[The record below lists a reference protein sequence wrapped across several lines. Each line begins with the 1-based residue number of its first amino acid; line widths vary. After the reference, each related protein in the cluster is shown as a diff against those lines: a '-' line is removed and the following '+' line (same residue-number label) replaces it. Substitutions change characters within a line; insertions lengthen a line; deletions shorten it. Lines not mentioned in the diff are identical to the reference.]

1 MIGQKELIFD
11 KRQTNIAKGIALLM
25 LLWHHLFFN
34 SPEYYDRFISLFYVD
49 GIPVESFMAD
59 FCKICVSVFLFL
71 SGYGLFRSYTTFLTK
86 NKVNKLTFKS
96 NAKYTFRHLIKLLSD
111 YWFIYIVFV
120 PIGLFF
126 GHSFLHYYGINPIYY
141 IADFFGVSYLF
152 FGYLAT
158 INLTWWFMSIIIIL
172 YLIFPLL
179 YRLHKFSAELL
190 FVILLIILFCPFI
203 PGFRELKLW
212 ICPFVFGMYVSDN
225 NIIERISKRT
235 YKSYKIILF
244 SILSIFLLLYIR
256 INYFD
261 NSPHIDFLISL
272 FIVLVSFML
281 FSRIPILNKVLEE
294 LGKYSGQIFMFHT
307 FIFEY
312 YFRDLIYCFKYSIVI
327 FIVMVVIC
335 YLIAR
340 LLSWLMKKTR
350 YNKLINKLASL
361 F

>member
-34 SPEYYDRFISLFYVD
+34 RPENFDSYVSLFYV
-49 GIPVESFMAD
+49 GNIPVESFLSD

-71 SGYGLFRSYTTFLTK
+71 SGYGLFRSYTNFLAK
-86 NKVNKLTFKS
+86 NKEDKHRLKS
-96 NAKYTFRHLIKLLSD
+96 DAKYTFKHIVKLLSD
-111 YWFIYIVFV
+111 YWFIYIIFV
-120 PIGLFF
+120 PLGLLF

-244 SILSIFLLLYIR
+244 SILSIFILLYIR

-307 FIFEY
+307 FIYKY
-312 YFRDLIYCFKYSIVI
+312 YFRDLIYWFKYSILI
-327 FIVMVVIC
+327 FIVMVAVC

-340 LLSWLMKKTR
+340 FLSWLVKKTR
-350 YNKLINKLASL
+350 YNRLINKLTSL